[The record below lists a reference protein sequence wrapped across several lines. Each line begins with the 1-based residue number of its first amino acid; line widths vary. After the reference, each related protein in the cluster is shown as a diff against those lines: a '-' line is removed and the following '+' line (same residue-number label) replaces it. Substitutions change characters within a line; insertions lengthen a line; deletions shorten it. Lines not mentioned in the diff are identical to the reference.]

1 MLSRVEWDDG
11 SATLIDA
18 TKKNEN
24 LTDQRLHSAAK
35 QLKVLTSIVKAF
47 AADMF
52 YHESCY
58 NRFVYSY
65 EDKSTTKTEM
75 TDGEMSV
82 LSTEKE
88 FKILI
93 KRKILIQKDC
103 YLLAD
108 LVEEIANR
116 YEIDCVE
123 GKVDDNKKMK
133 SFLLT
138 NFQYN
143 LQFKPAYGIHENP
156 IIVPSVR
163 VNPVDYAMTLITEAG
178 LRDKDITLTFPKMIN
193 HKVKSQELSKS
204 FPFSA
209 KDLMKELDIY
219 DPIKE
224 IFNAVSLPCNP
235 TVPINGFGYASPKSK
250 SNKANKIW

>member
-1 MLSRVEWDDG
+1 M
-11 SATLIDA
+11 IDA
-18 TKKNEN
+18 TRKNEN
-24 LTDQRLHSAAK
+24 LSDQRLHSAAK
-35 QLKVLTSIVKAF
+35 QLKVLTSILEVF
-47 AADMF
+47 AADVF

-58 NRFVYSY
+58 NRFVDSY

-75 TDGEMSV
+75 TNGEISV
-82 LSTEKE
+82 HSTEKE
-88 FKILI
+88 LKILI

-143 LQFKPAYGIHENP
+143 LQFTPAYGIHGNP
-156 IIVPSVR
+156 IIVPSSVR
-163 VNPVDYAMTLITEAG
+163 VNPVDYALTGAG
-178 LRDKDITLTFPKMIN
+178 LRDKNITLTVPKMIN
-193 HKVKSQELSKS
+193 YKVKSQELSKS

-209 KDLMKELDIY
+209 KNLMKELDIY